1 MPEWV
6 ELEGRHTPVLYNG
19 RVSTD
24 HLITFLYSSLHP
36 ALDSLSGQLIFFVR
50 RRNDI
55 REEKRNRRCF
65 LVAKYELGGE
75 QKIKASIRTTCNWMS
90 NGIEEPVAF
99 TIFRRKWRS
108 NKNTERRRWR
118 HFSNLLLRPG
128 RWFDGSEAKSR
139 PRNRLVS
146 LNYNAAL
153 CPISAWISSIVL
165 KVLSIIALQREW
177 NEDEILFE

>member
-24 HLITFLYSSLHP
+24 HLITFLYYSLHP

-50 RRNDI
+50 RRNYI

-75 QKIKASIRTTCNWMS
+75 QKIKPSIRTTC
-90 NGIEEPVAF
+90 
-99 TIFRRKWRS
+99 TIGRR
-108 NKNTERRRWR
+108 TESR
-118 HFSNLLLRPG
+118 NPLLLRSFEG
-128 RWFDGSEAKSR
+128 NDDRINIQRGEGEDIFRIYYFGLDGGSMVQRLNHVLETSLFRWIITPHYAR
-139 PRNRLVS
+139 
-146 LNYNAAL
+146 
-153 CPISAWISSIVL
+153 SA
-165 KVLSIIALQREW
+165 RE
-177 NEDEILFE
+177 